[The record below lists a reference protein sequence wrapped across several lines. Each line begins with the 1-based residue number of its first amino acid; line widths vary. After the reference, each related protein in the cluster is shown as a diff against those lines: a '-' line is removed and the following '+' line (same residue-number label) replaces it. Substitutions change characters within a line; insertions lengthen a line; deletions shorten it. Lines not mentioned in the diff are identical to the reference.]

1 MFLDDGQSIWS
12 GPLGGNHAIT
22 QGRLLDSPALRAAIH
37 EGEIQ
42 RQLEPDRAEYFVA
55 PPRPDHLGITT

>member
-42 RQLEPDRAEYFVA
+42 RQLEPDRAE
-55 PPRPDHLGITT
+55 